1 MTPRPI
7 YLVSITPTDDPD
19 VVHLPLLSTVWLTPD
34 MDLSQTQGIILTSK
48 NGIEALE
55 RIAPEWKKL
64 PVVCVGKATQTR
76 AEAAGAKILAAA
88 DGYGNELYTLI
99 LERFADKKWLYA
111 RPKVVASD
119 FANRL
124 NQAGVAVTEAIVYE
138 TVCTADDIDTRIDDD
153 AVLIFTSPSALHCF
167 TRHFTLLP
175 SHAVVAIGRT
185 TRKALNGHT
194 VHLAAEPTVHSCIT
208 LAKQLAKERT

>member
-7 YLVSITPTDDPD
+7 YLVSITLTDDPD
-19 VVHLPLLSTVWLTPD
+19 VVHLPLLRTVWRDPDLKLTEAD
-34 MDLSQTQGIILTSK
+34 GIILTSK

-64 PVVCVGKATQTR
+64 PVICVGKATRAR
-76 AEAAGAKILAAA
+76 AEAAGAEILAAA
-88 DGYGNELYTLI
+88 DGYGDALYTLI

-119 FANRL
+119 FASRL
-124 NQAGVAVTEAIVYE
+124 RDAGVAVAEAVVYE
-138 TVCTADDIDTRIDDD
+138 TVCGADDIDMGIDDNG
-153 AVLIFTSPSALHCF
+153 VLIFTSPSALHCF

-175 SHAVVAIGRT
+175 SHTVVAIGRT
-185 TRKALNGHT
+185 TRKALSGHT
-194 VHLAAEPTVHSCIT
+194 VHLAAEPTVNSCIT